1 MQQFYL
7 HENFFNISPKEDLL
21 KKYSKHMEELAFLNF
36 IFFYKSREKTSSLNT
51 YAKLGMNDSLSFIC
65 RVLFLLNKE
74 RSILRAY
81 DRVSILCRNALLS
94 RASINI

>member
-1 MQQFYL
+1 MYGRITLLQTSYFSKNQGKRCNVNTSRSSERTVNSL
-7 HENFFNISPKEDLL
+7 LDLFNSCLS
-21 KKYSKHMEELAFLNF
+21 SK
-36 IFFYKSREKTSSLNT
+36 
-51 YAKLGMNDSLSFIC
+51 G
-65 RVLFLLNKE
+65 